1 MKRGNRRKRVEGRA
15 KRNDLFF
22 EIGLFHGE
30 EEFFVLGVGP
40 LRG

>member
-1 MKRGNRRKRVEGRA
+1 MKRVNRRERMGGRA

-30 EEFFVLGVGP
+30 EEFFVLGMGP